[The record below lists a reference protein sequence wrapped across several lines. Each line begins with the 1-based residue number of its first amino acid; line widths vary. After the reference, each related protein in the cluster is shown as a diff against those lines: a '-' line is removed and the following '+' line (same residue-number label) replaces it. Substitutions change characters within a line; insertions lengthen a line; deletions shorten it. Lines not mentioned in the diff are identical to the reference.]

1 MKKTDNL
8 IRNGV
13 AALFVIALFIRFREA
28 IVTGLDSAFFAVTG
42 KNLLGRNLP
51 IRIVVFGGA
60 AVVAVAAIVG
70 LIKLMRKNKTV
81 GAVVV
86 WIVILGGFVL
96 LARMCAV
103 QILRRDDLWEVREA
117 QRYGFW
123 GVQEFDFF
131 GYNGRYFGWFLKA
144 FYAFLDPIPYID
156 IMLLVGLILT
166 FGGLTDLIHTLLVKF
181 NAESPWTIAAGIA
194 FAGLAAFIMLASNVW
209 EVWFWASGTFIYGF
223 GVALTLWIAALT
235 ARVLAYPDRRQ
246 AFVKGLAVFCVFC
259 ACGCSELVTAS
270 VGIFLFVLFITL
282 WIKNKRPHPF
292 VTVLFVTACV
302 CVLVILLCSG
312 TVGLAMKRGNYNPE
326 EDHNLMKIIRNL
338 PESFK
343 YIANV
348 IWGFTMIRWWYL
360 AVFAAVC
367 FLCGFGIRLT
377 KGQRIAIL
385 GAAALLIVT
394 AHLSMLVNTIANFM
408 PPRVIGVPICWVTLA
423 CGAAAFLL
431 GGLIPHGRAD
441 VSIALVCALCGL
453 ICLGGFYD
461 ENFETMRTLRSSW
474 LERDAEL
481 ISLSGTTEGTVT
493 TCSLPVPGSS
503 VLDILPDES
512 EDYNKNIAEYY
523 GLDAVRADEKCPA
536 FR

>member
-13 AALFVIALFIRFREA
+13 VALFIIALFIRFRED
-28 IVTGLDSAFFAVTG
+28 IITGLDNMFFSVTG

-51 IRIVVFGGA
+51 IRIVVFGG
-60 AVVAVAAIVG
+60 VGILAVAAIVG
-70 LIKLMRKNKTV
+70 LIKLMRKNQKI

-86 WIVILGGFVL
+86 WIVILGGFVM
-96 LARMCAV
+96 LARVCAL
-103 QILRRDDLWEVREA
+103 QILRRDDLWEIREA

-123 GVQEFDFF
+123 GVQKYDFF

-166 FGGLTDLIHTLLVKF
+166 FGGLMDFVHTLLEQFK
-181 NAESPWTIAAGIA
+181 ADDTWTTAAAIA
-194 FAGLAAFIMLASNVW
+194 FAGLAAFIMLASNIW

-246 AFVKGLAVFCVFC
+246 PFVKALAVFCVFC

-270 VGIFLFVLFITL
+270 VGIFLFVLFVTL

-292 VTVLFVTACV
+292 VTALFVTACV
-302 CVLVILLCSG
+302 CVLIILLCSG
-312 TVGLAMKRGNYNPE
+312 TVGLAMKRGNYDPE
-326 EDHNLMKIIRNL
+326 EEHNLMKIIRNL
-338 PESFK
+338 PGNFE
-343 YIANV
+343 YIMGV
-348 IWGFTMIRWWYL
+348 IWGFTMIRWWFL
-360 AVFAAVC
+360 AMFAGVC
-367 FLCGFGIRLT
+367 FLCGFGVRLT
-377 KGQRIAIL
+377 MGQRIAIL

-394 AHLSMLVNTIANFM
+394 AHVSMLVNTIANFM

-423 CGAAAFLL
+423 TGAAAFLL

-441 VSIALVCALCGL
+441 VSIALVCAICGL
-453 ICLGGFYD
+453 LCLGEFYD
-461 ENFETMRTLRSSW
+461 ENIGTQRALRESW
-474 LERDAEL
+474 MERDAEL
-481 ISLSGTTEGTVT
+481 LSLSGTEGVVT

-503 VLDILPDES
+503 VLDILPDET

-523 GLDAVRADEKCPA
+523 GLEAVRADEKCPA